1 MASTVPPSPL
11 GDANGSLRDVD
22 TVTSDRT
29 HVLPLELDHRY
40 PVIVKGEGA
49 GVEDAAGRRYLDAMS
64 GGSMA
69 ATLGHGRREL
79 VAAARVQAEKLAYVH
94 NERLTNPAQE
104 RLAHELVSLAPEGF
118 TRVRFVTGGAEA
130 NEMAIQLARR
140 YNVDRG
146 QPQRWQVIS
155 PAQAYHG
162 PTMATLAL
170 TGRPGLQRP
179 FEPYLPRHPH
189 IPPSTWRFDPT
200 GQQALDALDRALEAA
215 GPETVSAY
223 FCEPISAAALPAY
236 TPPKRFWEGLAER
249 REKHGFLICFDE
261 IVTGIGRT
269 GHWFAAETLPLVP
282 DIIATAKGL
291 GAGYA
296 AIGAV
301 LCRQQ
306 VYDAIAKGSRKFT
319 LGHSWD
325 GAPLSC
331 AVGLAVVDVLK
342 KEGLVERVKQ
352 RGKRLRDELAAA
364 LKDVPFVHEVRG
376 HGYLL
381 GIEYVDP
388 RDHKSFLPPELRT
401 AGRVDEVAFEHG
413 LITYSTMPTRDG
425 FAGDQTL
432 FAPPFT
438 STDAELAEMVE
449 RYSKTL
455 QLVAKELES
464 KLEARP
470 VA

>member
-1 MASTVPPSPL
+1 M
-11 GDANGSLRDVD
+11 
-22 TVTSDRT
+22 T
-29 HVLPLELDHRY
+29 HVLPLELDRHY
-40 PVIVKGEGA
+40 PVIVKGDGVW
-49 GVEDAAGRRYLDAMS
+49 VEDADGRRYLDAMS

-69 ATLGHGRREL
+69 ATLGHGRRDL
-79 VAAARVQAEKLAYVH
+79 VAAARAQAEKLAYVH

-104 RLAHELVSLAPEGF
+104 RLAHELVSLASDGF

-140 YNVDRG
+140 YHVDRG
-146 QPQRWQVIS
+146 EAQRWQVIS

-179 FEPYLPRHPH
+179 FQPYMPSHGH

-200 GQQALDALDRALEAA
+200 GQQALEALDRALEAA
-215 GPETVSAY
+215 GPQTVSLY

-236 TPPKRFWEGLAER
+236 TPPAHFWQGLAER
-249 REKHGFLICFDE
+249 RERHGFLIAFDE
-261 IVTGIGRT
+261 IVTGMGRT
-269 GHWFAAETLPLVP
+269 GHWFAAESIPLVP
-282 DIIATAKGL
+282 DPIAIAKGL

-301 LCRQQ
+301 LCRKQI
-306 VYDAIAKGSRKFT
+306 YDAIASGSRRFT
-319 LGHSWD
+319 LGHTWD

-331 AVGLAVVDVLK
+331 AVGLAVIDVLR
-342 KEGLVERVKQ
+342 KEGWVDHVRER
-352 RGKRLRDELAAA
+352 GPRLRDQLAEA
-364 LKDVPFVHEVRG
+364 LQGISLVKEVRG
-376 HGYLL
+376 HGYLI

-388 RDHKSFLPPELRT
+388 RDAVSFLPPDLRT
-401 AGRVDEVAFEHG
+401 AGRIDVVAFERG
-413 LITYSTMPTRDG
+413 LVTLSTMPTRDG

-438 STDAELAEMVE
+438 STENELDEMVE
-449 RYSKTL
+449 RFTGAVR
-455 QLVAKELES
+455 QVANEV
-464 KLEARP
+464 EARLAAAA
-470 VA
+470 VS